1 MIARAHTEH
10 ATKDRLLA
18 EAARCFA
25 DNGFHGTSMT
35 DIEQAVGI
43 KRGALYYHIKSK
55 EELLYEV
62 SVRHVHEA
70 LATATAIVEA
80 VSDPVVQLREL
91 ARSHVALV
99 GVRRLECIVWLRE
112 SHALSGRYADQVNDL
127 REQYEEVVAATFRR
141 AARNKQLRQVSPVV
155 VKGFLGL
162 LGYSHLWVDPAG
174 LKSPEA
180 VADELVDMALYG
192 LFTDAQRA
200 EAPRSA
206 GRRKATSRREIPPAS
221 GSEVR
226 MD

>member
-1 MIARAHTEH
+1 MTDKERTES

-43 KRGALYYHIKSK
+43 KRGALYYHIRSK
-55 EELLYEV
+55 EELLFEV

-70 LATATAIVEA
+70 LATATAIIKEIP
-80 VSDPVVQLREL
+80 DPVEQLREL
-91 ARSHVALV
+91 ARSHVAMV

-112 SHALSGRYADQVNDL
+112 SHALSGRYAEQVHEL
-127 REQYEEVVAATFRR
+127 RAQYEDLVAATFRR
-141 AARNKQLRQVSPVV
+141 AVRKKQLRQVSPVI

-162 LGYSHLWVDPAG
+162 LGYSHVWVDPAG
-174 LKSPEA
+174 LKSLEA

-200 EAPRSA
+200 QAPRP
-206 GRRKATSRREIPPAS
+206 RRRPAP
-221 GSEVR
+221 R
-226 MD
+226 